1 VNKQKWILGI
11 AVMILIGGTASLLAP
26 IRAHQRLGSPG
37 VKTHEIPGSI
47 CLQVDLPEKVLNY
60 DSEPIPLDEITT
72 NTLPKDTSFGQRLYA
87 APDRFMIQNR
97 VVLMGTDRAS
107 MHKPQFCLEGQGWRI
122 DTGVSAADTVR
133 VERPFAYDL
142 PVVKLITTKEEMVDG
157 RLVSRRGVYVYWYV
171 ADDAMS
177 ASVYG
182 FERMWMLATR
192 MLRTG
197 VLQRWSYVSCFSVC
211 PPGQED
217 ATYARMKQFIAEA
230 VPEFQLYPRSP
241 LATAPAQPG
250 H

>member
-1 VNKQKWILGI
+1 VNRQKWILGI
-11 AVMILIGGTASLLAP
+11 AVMLLIGGVASLLAE
-26 IRAHQRLGSPG
+26 IRAHQRLGAPG

-60 DSEPIPLDEITT
+60 DSESIPLDEITT
-72 NTLPKDTSFGQRLYA
+72 NTLPQDTSFGQRLYT
-87 APDRFMIQNR
+87 APDRFWIQNR
-97 VVLMGTDRAS
+97 VVLMRTDRAS

-122 DTGVSAADTVR
+122 DAGASASDTVR

-142 PVVKLITTKEEMVDG
+142 PVVKLITTKEEVVDG
-157 RLVSRRGVYVYWYV
+157 RHMLARGVFVYWFV

-182 FERMWMLATR
+182 FERMWLLAVK

-211 PPGQED
+211 APGQED
-217 ATYARMKQFIAEA
+217 ATYARMKQFIAEGT
-230 VPEFQLYPRSP
+230 PEFQLYPRAP
-241 LATAPAQPG
+241 LGTVPAQPG